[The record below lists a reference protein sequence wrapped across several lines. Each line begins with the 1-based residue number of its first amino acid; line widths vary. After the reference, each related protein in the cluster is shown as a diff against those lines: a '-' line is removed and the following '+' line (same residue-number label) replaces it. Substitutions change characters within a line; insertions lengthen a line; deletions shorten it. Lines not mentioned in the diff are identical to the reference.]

1 MKPFTGMTTLSDR
14 LFKTFIGI
22 EFKDEVII
30 LTCLKNSWSGISL
43 LSSSTFPLRDD
54 DETIAEINNFIA
66 PYLQNTK
73 NVFVSIPENW
83 AITKFIEVP
92 STKGKGGNALSQ
104 MMRYEIERHIPYQA
118 EDIFY
123 DFQIV
128 NKNKTT
134 YTVVFTSVHKGRID
148 YVKGFLEKISLI
160 PQVITLSPFAALNFI
175 EFSETSVGGWQGF
188 LGVMKKPRIWGG
200 KGDIYISLFL
210 DKNNA
215 QFSIQKN
222 GFCTQLKTFVLD
234 LDKPVDAL
242 VDDISSELADML
254 HGTPM
259 NKINKLI
266 LSGHVASLSELS
278 DTLSSKLGINVQ
290 TINRPKLFE
299 KIDGTEVQEL
309 IPSSGSCYSGLGIGA
324 LKINLLPHKK
334 RLEAEKF
341 VSLTTV
347 ISISLI
353 LFLIIGIYAGELIN
367 NKRALTKIE
376 EKLKKNKPVIEAI
389 EKISKELNALKKNRF
404 FLLREKENDIA
415 LDALSELT
423 KITPVKAWYTYFD
436 YKEIYDRGKRTS
448 KRELTISGFAESS
461 SELISIL
468 EDSPF
473 FEEVRFAG
481 PTTKRKDK
489 EGFKIKAVIV
499 KPQIKKEI
507 KQKL

>member
-14 LFKTFIGI
+14 LFKTFVGI

-66 PYLQNTK
+66 LYLRNTN

-83 AITKFIEVP
+83 SITKFIEVP
-92 STKGKGGNALSQ
+92 STKGKGKNALSQ

-128 NKNKTT
+128 DKNKTT

-175 EFSETSVGGWQGF
+175 EFSETAVGGWQEF
-188 LGVMKKPRIWGG
+188 LGVMKKPRIWGD
-200 KGDIYISLFL
+200 KGDICVSLFL

-215 QFSIQKN
+215 QFSVQKN
-222 GFCTQLKTFVLD
+222 GFCIHLKTSVLD

-242 VDDISSELADML
+242 VDDISSELADIL

-266 LSGHVASLSELS
+266 LTGHVVSLSELS
-278 DTLSSKLGINVQ
+278 DTLSSKLGINIQ

-299 KIDGTEVQEL
+299 KIDGTEVQDL

-334 RLEAEKF
+334 RLEAKKF
-341 VSLTTV
+341 GSLTTV

-353 LFLIIGIYAGELIN
+353 LFLIIGIYAGELVN
-367 NKRALTKIE
+367 YKRTLTKIE
-376 EKLKKNKPVIEAI
+376 EKLKKNKPAIEAI
-389 EKISKELNALKKNRF
+389 EKISKELNILKKNRF

-415 LDALSELT
+415 LDSLSELT
-423 KITPVKAWYTYFD
+423 KITPVEAWYTYFD
-436 YKEIYDRGKRTS
+436 YKETYDKEKKTS

-473 FEEVRFAG
+473 FEEVQFAG

-489 EGFKIKAVIV
+489 EGFKMKAVIV